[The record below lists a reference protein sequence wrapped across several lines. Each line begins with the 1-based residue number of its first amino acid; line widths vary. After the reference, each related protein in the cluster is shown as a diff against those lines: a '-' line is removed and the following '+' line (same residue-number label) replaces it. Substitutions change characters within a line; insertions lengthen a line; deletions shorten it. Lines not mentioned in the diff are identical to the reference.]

1 MRFSIEVGLL
11 ELLELV
17 LLALPLVA
25 AAMFA
30 AWLGVR
36 SQVLLIGAAL
46 AASGA
51 AAMLMLWTYFL
62 TPELGKALAFL
73 LVIGSAVAIVALS
86 RDRATR
92 SAVRELATPFL
103 LWALASFFI
112 ANLGFLHS
120 TNGMPLE
127 LAGHR
132 FSGTMPNDNALPA
145 VFATYFYEHGH
156 HGVAP
161 PFGDWLSSDRPP
173 LQTGYVLAVR
183 PFGWDEPGNHYTL
196 LGIALQMLWI
206 PGMWALLR
214 AAGLGARL
222 RSLILIGAMFS
233 DVTIIHGFFVWP
245 KLLGAAFLLAAAA
258 MAFSPEWKS
267 LARDARAAV
276 LFAALCTL
284 GMLSH
289 GSSAFLLVPLLVFAF
304 WRALPSWHWIAAA
317 AAAALLLY
325 IPWTAYQHYKDPPGT
340 RLEKWQLGGNDE
352 INEKGVLSTIVD
364 GYREEGIGGTI
375 SNKWTNIE
383 AIVGVG
389 EVRAVIDGVGHEAS
403 GSLAHTIEDV
413 RFVRFYGLL
422 PFLGFLLLGPL
433 ALAIRA
439 AVDRGGGCGPEWRFV
454 LRAGALAVFAALF
467 WALLM
472 FGNPI
477 AEAVMHQGC
486 LAVPLIGIAV
496 CIAAAYAVDSRFAF
510 GLVAFNALFV
520 LALYVP
526 SLMPPPETSYSTL
539 SGLAVAVAFGGFVWV
554 AWRQPGAT
562 DSPASQHL
570 FKPSRVPATRWSP

>member
-1 MRFSIEVGLL
+1 MSFSLEIGLIQ
-11 ELLELV
+11 LLELV
-17 LLALPLVA
+17 LLGLPLVA
-25 AAMFA
+25 ATMFA
-30 AWLGVR
+30 AWLGLR
-36 SQVLLIGAAL
+36 STVLLVGVAL
-46 AASGA
+46 AASGVS
-51 AAMLMLWTYFL
+51 AMLMLWAFYA
-62 TPELGKALAFL
+62 TPELGKTLAFL
-73 LVIGSAVAIVALS
+73 LAISSAAAIIALS
-86 RDRATR
+86 RSPLARAPL
-92 SAVRELATPFL
+92 RELATPFV
-103 LWALASFFI
+103 LWILASFFI
-112 ANLGFLHS
+112 AFLGFLHG

-156 HGVAP
+156 HGVPP

-173 LQTGYVLAVR
+173 LQTGYILAVR
-183 PFGWDEPGNHYTL
+183 TFGWDEPGNHYTL
-196 LGIALQMLWI
+196 LGVALQMLWI

-214 AAGLGARL
+214 AANLGARL

-258 MAFSPEWKS
+258 MVFSPEWKS
-267 LARDARAAV
+267 LARDPRAAV

-289 GSSAFLLVPLLVFAF
+289 GSSAFLLIPLLVFAF
-304 WRALPSWHWIAAA
+304 WRTLPSWRWIGAA

-352 INEKGVLSTIVD
+352 IDEKGVLSTIAH
-364 GYREEGIGGTI
+364 GYREEGLGGTI
-375 SNKWTNIE
+375 SNKWTNVQ

-389 EVRAVIDGVGHEAS
+389 EVRAVIDGTGHEAS
-403 GSLAHTIEDV
+403 SSLAHTIEDL
-413 RFVRFYGLL
+413 RFARFYGLL

-433 ALAIRA
+433 AAAIRA
-439 AVDRGGGCGPEWRFV
+439 AVDRGGGRGPEWRFF
-454 LRAGALAVFAALF
+454 LRAGTLALASTLF

-472 FGNPI
+472 FGNEI
-477 AEAVMHQGC
+477 SEAVLHQGC
-486 LAVPLIGIAV
+486 LAVPLIAVAV
-496 CIAAAYAVDSRFAF
+496 CIAAAYAADTRFAI
-510 GLVAFNALFV
+510 GLVTFNVIFV

-526 SLMPPPETSYSTL
+526 SLAPPPGTTYSAFSAVATAVAL
-539 SGLAVAVAFGGFVWV
+539 AGFLAVAWLQPWV
-554 AWRQPGAT
+554 T
-562 DSPASQHL
+562 DSTAPITA
-570 FKPSRVPATRWSP
+570 K